1 MHQLHNAI
9 VPELRTY
16 KMLEL
21 KLGWNKVSK
30 FNLVFTELC
39 KNLYTGKVGISDSL
53 IWGSSNLAN
62 FNWVIRE
69 SPELQQSK
77 RTNRER
83 SETQTQ
89 NENKRGLYTWLT
101 FAIISRKSPGIF
113 IYFWVFSFFFFWE
126 TIEDWI
132 LRTPETVLIKHNLV
146 CGYYVNILF
155 PTSPLRNL
163 HSFIDD
169 LSFHSF
175 LLWSNTYSSVDYNI
189 ILKSEQR
196 PPTYN
201 EKTSK
206 TGLWGHDQAYI
217 SDTLIFHI
225 IGKEKS

>member
-1 MHQLHNAI
+1 MHQLHNAV

-39 KNLYTGKVGISDSL
+39 KNLYTGKVGIGDSL

-83 SETQTQ
+83 SETQTH

-169 LSFHSF
+169 LSFIRFYYDQTRILLLITISF
-175 LLWSNTYSSVDYNI
+175 LSRNKDHPLTMRKLVKPDYEVMI
-189 ILKSEQR
+189 KHIF
-196 PPTYN
+196 
-201 EKTSK
+201 
-206 TGLWGHDQAYI
+206 
-217 SDTLIFHI
+217 TLIFHI